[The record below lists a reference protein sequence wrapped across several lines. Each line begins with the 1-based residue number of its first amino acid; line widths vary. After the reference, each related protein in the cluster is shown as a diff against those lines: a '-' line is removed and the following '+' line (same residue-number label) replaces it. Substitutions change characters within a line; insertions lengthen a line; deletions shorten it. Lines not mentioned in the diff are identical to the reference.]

1 MDEIEPML
9 CAAASSEIIEDTY
22 IKGQYLFR
30 LDEHGV
36 AWMQVYK
43 AVYWMRVPA
52 IKDDELESNS
62 DSY

>member
-9 CAAASSEIIEDTY
+9 CAAASSEIGDTY